1 MGKKRRS
8 SKSKDRSKAQS
19 KAAKQSTAP
28 RKTSTARERRE
39 AERKARIRRRR
50 LTRAGIVIA
59 VVAVIGLIGFYAARF
74 TSTLPGEQ
82 VADMGNTHISQAQA
96 AVVRYNSRPPTSG
109 PHFGQLASWG
119 VHDTVLPDGVII
131 HNLEDGGVGIWYDCP
146 EECPELVSQLEDVIN
161 EMGEDR
167 LILGPYPDLGATIA
181 LTAWNRID
189 KLEEFDRDRIV
200 EFINAYRGIDHHR

>member
-8 SKSKDRSKAQS
+8 QGKKKSQVKTKHATSPS
-19 KAAKQSTAP
+19 AP

-50 LTRAGIVIA
+50 LTRAGVVIA
-59 VVAVIGLIGFYAARF
+59 IATVIGLIGLYAVRF
-74 TSTLPGEQ
+74 TSTLPGER
-82 VADMGNTHISQAQA
+82 VPDMGNTHITQAEA
-96 AVVRYNSRPPTSG
+96 AVVKYNSKPPTSG

-146 EECPELVSQLEDVIN
+146 DGCPELTAQLEGLIE

-167 LILGPYPDLGATIA
+167 LVMGPYPELDARIV

-189 KLEEFDRDRIV
+189 KLDEFDRDRIIA
-200 EFINAYRGIDHHR
+200 FINAFRGIDQHR